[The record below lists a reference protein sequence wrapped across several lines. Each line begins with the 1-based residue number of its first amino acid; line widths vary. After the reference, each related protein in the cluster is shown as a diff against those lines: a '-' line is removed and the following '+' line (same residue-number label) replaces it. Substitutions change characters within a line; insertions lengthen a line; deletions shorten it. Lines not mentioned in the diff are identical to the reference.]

1 MNNPNLFKKLY
12 SPQGDSISLAVVS
25 QPSIAAVDAYH
36 VHLQVSFLLRY
47 QNPVVGV
54 NC

>member
-25 QPSIAAVDAYH
+25 RPSIAVDDVYH
-36 VHLQVSFLLRY
+36 VHLHVFFLLRY
-47 QNPVVGV
+47 QNPVVGA